1 MTVDG
6 LHHYDLILASAS
18 PRRRQLMQEAGFSFR
33 IAEIGFA
40 EQWPA
45 HLRGKE
51 IAEFLA
57 AGKAD
62 SWGEAIAP
70 RQIIIT
76 ADTIVWC
83 QGRLLG
89 KPRDKDEA
97 ISFLR
102 QLSGCRHEVITGI
115 CLRDSERKS
124 VFSVTTGVTF
134 RELSD
139 EEIGYY
145 VENYRPHDKAG
156 AYGIQE
162 WIGMRGITSIEG
174 SYYNVVGMPV
184 SELYTAL
191 IQFTGNKT
199 KTI

>member
-1 MTVDG
+1 MIVDS
-6 LHHYDLILASAS
+6 LQHYDLILASAS
-18 PRRRQLMQEAGFSFR
+18 PRRRELMQEAGFRFR
-33 IAEIGFA
+33 SAQTGFD
-40 EQWPA
+40 ELWPP
-45 HLRGKE
+45 HLRGRE

-62 SWGEAIAP
+62 AWSETIAP
-70 RQIIIT
+70 RQIVIT

-83 QGRLLG
+83 RDRLLG
-89 KPRDKDEA
+89 KPCDNDEA
-97 ISFLR
+97 VSFLK

-115 CLRDSERKS
+115 CLRDSERKR

-139 EEIGYY
+139 EEIAYY

-162 WIGMRGITSIEG
+162 WIGMRGITTIEG

>member
-1 MTVDG
+1 MIDDG

-18 PRRRQLMQEAGFSFR
+18 PRRRQLMHEAGFSFR
-33 IAEIGFA
+33 TAETGFT
-40 EQWPA
+40 EQWPP

-62 SWGEAIAP
+62 SWSENIAP
-70 RQIIIT
+70 RQIVIT

-83 QGRLLG
+83 RERLLG
-89 KPRDKDEA
+89 KPRDDDEA
-97 ISFLR
+97 VSFLK

-115 CLRDSERKS
+115 CLRDSGRKS
-124 VFSVTTGVTF
+124 VFSVSTGVTF
-134 RELSD
+134 RELSH
-139 EEIGYY
+139 EEIVFY

-162 WIGMRGITSIEG
+162 WIGMRGITAIEG